1 MINAYVSNLKVSVV
15 QIPSKQELRNRNLLS
30 ANILPL
36 KLKILLEQRKTLAI
50 GLSFSMSKSETFRFN
65 LWSWRT
71 AMIKSWILLGSLR
84 GKRFAGRGAVLDDS
98 SKHVRPSLNPD
109 HSKTHIHS
117 ISLHGARILPVSIR

>member
-50 GLSFSMSKSETFRFN
+50 GLSFSMSERD
-65 LWSWRT
+65 
-71 AMIKSWILLGSLR
+71 I
-84 GKRFAGRGAVLDDS
+84 
-98 SKHVRPSLNPD
+98 
-109 HSKTHIHS
+109 S
-117 ISLHGARILPVSIR
+117 I